1 MLFFCSFYTNFSIA
15 QCHIR
20 FQSDSFCDRKLIQQ
34 KDIANSLFRATD
46 GTRTRDL
53 HLGKVAYYQL
63 YYYRI
68 TTTCNVFSERQT
80 GLEPATSTLARW
92 RTTNCTT
99 IAHQVYFMFYVFVFI
114 RTIFSISQLS
124 HYVNIFFKFFEF
136 FFLSE
141 NSNNLINARNN
152 LYLTVPGIL
161 FFTYSASSFFSSFA
175 TTAIPSSSS
184 CFSSTCPGASVIRS
198 DASFTFGNAITSR
211 MLSCFAISITR
222 RSRP

>member
-99 IAHQVYFMFYVFVFI
+99 IAHQVYFMFSCSSERYLVYRNFLI
-114 RTIFSISQLS
+114 MSIS
-124 HYVNIFFKFFEF
+124 
-136 FFLSE
+136 
-141 NSNNLINARNN
+141 
-152 LYLTVPGIL
+152 
-161 FFTYSASSFFSSFA
+161 FSSFLN
-175 TTAIPSSSS
+175 
-184 CFSSTCPGASVIRS
+184 FSFYLKIQ
-198 DASFTFGNAITSR
+198 I
-211 MLSCFAISITR
+211 I
-222 RSRP
+222 